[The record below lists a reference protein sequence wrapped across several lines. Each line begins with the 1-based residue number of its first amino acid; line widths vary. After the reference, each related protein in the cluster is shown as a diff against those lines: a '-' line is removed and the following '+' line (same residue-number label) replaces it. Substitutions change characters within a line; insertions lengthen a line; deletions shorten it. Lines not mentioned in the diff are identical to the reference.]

1 VTPGAP
7 FSAAVEPRELI
18 ASARWALRLAA
29 STRPSLLAAV
39 AATTLLRGLVPAA
52 MAIAARGAVNA
63 TLAAAADRSL
73 GIAPILP
80 WILLGLGLAVLDGL
94 TAAVNRYGTY
104 RLRDELDYRVT
115 GDLLEHAAKLE
126 LAYFEDPRSQDV
138 LARAKQEPAEHVAK
152 FVGELLALAGNGL
165 QVLSLLGVLAVI
177 EPLFLAAVALCALP
191 YGLFQARLALRRYA
205 IEHLRAT
212 KRRWSSYFVAA
223 LTDRATVAEV
233 QLLRLAP
240 HLIERFRSLMGEF
253 RDQDGILHR
262 RDLRGA
268 ALFVLMTTVATYV
281 IFLRVAV
288 RVVGGSAT
296 IGDLAIFGGA
306 STRLRVAL
314 ESLVNAI
321 SGLLQRTLHIA
332 NVTEFLATEPA
343 TSRPADVAPPPGG
356 GEIEF
361 ERVTFTYPGAVEPA
375 LSAVSLHIRAGETVA
390 LVGENGAGK
399 STLVKLVAGL
409 YRPDSGAL
417 RLDGVDLRELP
428 ADALRDRMAFVL
440 QNFGRYE
447 ASAADNIAYGD
458 WRRLLDDREQ
468 VREIARRAGVDALL
482 ESLPNGYDT
491 QLGRTFG
498 DVDLSGGEWQR
509 VALARAFAR
518 DARLLVLDEPT
529 SNLDARA
536 EHDLFLRFRR
546 LAHGRTTILV
556 SHRFST
562 VAMADRIVVL
572 ERGRIVESGSH
583 AELMVRAGAYAQLYE
598 LQRRSHEP
606 S

>member
-1 VTPGAP
+1 
-7 FSAAVEPRELI
+7 
-18 ASARWALRLAA
+18 
-29 STRPSLLAAV
+29 
-39 AATTLLRGLVPAA
+39 
-52 MAIAARGAVNA
+52 
-63 TLAAAADRSL
+63 L
-73 GIAPILP
+73 G
-80 WILLGLGLAVLDGL
+80 
-94 TAAVNRYGTY
+94 T
-104 RLRDELDYRVT
+104 
-115 GDLLEHAAKLE
+115 
-126 LAYFEDPRSQDV
+126 
-138 LARAKQEPAEHVAK
+138 
-152 FVGELLALAGNGL
+152 
-165 QVLSLLGVLAVI
+165 I
-177 EPLFLAAVALCALP
+177 EEEAQPV
-191 YGLFQARLALRRYA
+191 
-205 IEHLRAT
+205 
-212 KRRWSSYFVAA
+212 
-223 LTDRATVAEV
+223 
-233 QLLRLAP
+233 
-240 HLIERFRSLMGEF
+240 
-253 RDQDGILHR
+253 
-262 RDLRGA
+262 
-268 ALFVLMTTVATYV
+268 
-281 IFLRVAV
+281 
-288 RVVGGSAT
+288 
-296 IGDLAIFGGA
+296 
-306 STRLRVAL
+306 
-314 ESLVNAI
+314 
-321 SGLLQRTLHIA
+321 
-332 NVTEFLATEPA
+332 
-343 TSRPADVAPPPGG
+343 
-356 GEIEF
+356 
-361 ERVTFTYPGAVEPA
+361 
-375 LSAVSLHIRAGETVA
+375 VA